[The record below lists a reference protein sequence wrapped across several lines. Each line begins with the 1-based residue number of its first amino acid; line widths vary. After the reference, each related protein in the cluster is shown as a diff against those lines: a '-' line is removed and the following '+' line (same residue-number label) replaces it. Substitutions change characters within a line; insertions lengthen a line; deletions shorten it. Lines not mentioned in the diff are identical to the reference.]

1 MRLYLDACS
10 LNRPFDDRSQVRV
23 HLESESVLAILE
35 RVERGDWTL
44 LSSAVLEFELTQ
56 NPDAQRRA
64 RTLRLLSLAR
74 EQAACDALVSARASA
89 LRRTHGLCALD
100 ALHFASAE
108 SLKADAF
115 LTTDDRLIRAARR
128 PSAPVLSLMVANPL
142 PWLTAVLAQD

>member
-23 HLESESVLAILE
+23 HLESEAVLAILE
-35 RVERGDWTL
+35 RVEREDWTL

-56 NPDAQRRA
+56 TPDSQRRA

-74 EQAACDALVSARASA
+74 EQTGCDAIVSSRASE
-89 LRRTHGLCALD
+89 LRRTHGLRALD
-100 ALHFASAE
+100 ALHLACAE
-108 SLKADAF
+108 ALKADAF

-128 PSAPVLSLMVANPL
+128 TAGPALRVRVANPL
-142 PWLTAVLAQD
+142 AWLTEVLSKE